1 MPIQMYDLAGADP
14 NRRFSPFCWRTRMA
28 LAHKQLEVET
38 IPWRFVEKQKIAFA
52 NWERVPVVVDNGKP
66 VVDSWPIAVYL
77 EDVYGSR
84 PTLFGGG
91 SGRALSRFYNEWA
104 NMVLLGGI
112 SRLVIADIWSH
123 LDPGDK
129 DYFRKSR
136 ETRLGMTLE
145 QYCADREK
153 NLASFRQSLEPLRQ
167 TLATQPFLGGEA
179 PLYPD
184 YIVFGGFQWA
194 RSISPFVLLEK
205 SDPVNSWRER
215 LLDRFDGLARKAPG
229 YW

>member
-1 MPIQMYDLAGADP
+1 MTP
-14 NRRFSPFCWRTRMA
+14 
-28 LAHKQLEVET
+28 
-38 IPWRFVEKQKIAFA
+38 
-52 NWERVPVVVDNGKP
+52 
-66 VVDSWPIAVYL
+66 
-77 EDVYGSR
+77 
-84 PTLFGGG
+84 
-91 SGRALSRFYNEWA
+91 
-104 NMVLLGGI
+104 
-112 SRLVIADIWSH
+112 
-123 LDPGDK
+123 DK

>member
-1 MPIQMYDLAGADP
+1 MAIQMYDLAGADP

-28 LAHKQLEVET
+28 LAHKELEVET
-38 IPWRFVEKQKIAFA
+38 IPWRFVEKAKIAFA
-52 NWERVPVVVDNGKP
+52 NWERVPVIVDKGKP
-66 VVDSWPIAVYL
+66 IVDSWAIALYL
-77 EDVYGSR
+77 EEAYNSR
-84 PTLFGGG
+84 PALFGGG

-104 NMVLLGGI
+104 NAVVLGGI
-112 SRLVIADIWSH
+112 ARLVVADIWHH

-129 DYFRKSR
+129 DYFRSSR

-145 QYCADREK
+145 QYVADREK
-153 NLASFRQSLEPLRQ
+153 HLVTFRQSLEPLRQ
-167 TLATQPFLGGEA
+167 TLVTQPFLGGEA

-194 RSISPFVLLEK
+194 RSISPFVLLEA
-205 SDPVNSWRER
+205 SDPINQWRER
-215 LLDRFDGLARKAPG
+215 LLDAFGALARKAPG